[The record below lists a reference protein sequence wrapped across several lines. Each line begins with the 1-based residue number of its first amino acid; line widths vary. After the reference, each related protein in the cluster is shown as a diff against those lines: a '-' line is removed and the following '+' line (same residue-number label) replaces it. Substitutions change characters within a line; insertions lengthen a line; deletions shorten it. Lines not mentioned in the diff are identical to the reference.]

1 MLVVKEGAPVRL
13 RALVICLARTQI
25 CSSIVPQYQKCMYGN
40 SLGICRLLPFVQ
52 PLLTPN
58 PCEFS
63 FLASSSRAYKPALD
77 KYNRQPSR
85 KKLDTKTS
93 LTGQRIACHAI
104 A

>member
-1 MLVVKEGAPVRL
+1 MILVKEGAPARL

-77 KYNRQPSR
+77 KYN
-85 KKLDTKTS
+85 LV
-93 LTGQRIACHAI
+93 IALHDAAYLAGLAGGETCGV
-104 A
+104 